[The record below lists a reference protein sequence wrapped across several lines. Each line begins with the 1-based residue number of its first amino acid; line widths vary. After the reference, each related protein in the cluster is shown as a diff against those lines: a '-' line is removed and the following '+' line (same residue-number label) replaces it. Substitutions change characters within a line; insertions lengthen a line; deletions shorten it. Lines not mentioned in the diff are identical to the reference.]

1 MVNARTPCDH
11 VRTVKR
17 LVAAAFLAF
26 LLAACSGEPG
36 REFARYYDPEGYFVT
51 SLPAANDL
59 AVMPAQD
66 APEGPSILSGVIAT
80 PPQPSPSPAGGG
92 LVDVGAT
99 QDLDQTT
106 YRAIVV
112 TTDSFQTLDDM
123 ALFFLTADPIVDVTL
138 DEPLRIDGHEA
149 RLIVADVTQEGTT
162 TASVAAAVTLGG
174 GETGFLVIAVF
185 PPGGWEGERGDFL
198 RVLESFRTT
207 LPPGMEQ
214 FPMAQPAV

>member
-1 MVNARTPCDH
+1 MVNAPTPCDH
-11 VRTVKR
+11 DRTVKR
-17 LVAAAFLAF
+17 VLATAMLAI
-26 LLAACSGEPG
+26 LLAACSGESG
-36 REFARYYDPEGYFVT
+36 REFASYYDPEGYFAT

-59 AVMPAQD
+59 AVMPAQA
-66 APEGPSILSGVIAT
+66 APEGPSILSGVVAT

-92 LVDVGAT
+92 LADISAT

-112 TTDSFQTLDDM
+112 TTDSFGSLDEM
-123 ALFFLTADPIVDVTL
+123 VLYFLTADPIVDVTL

-162 TASVAAAVTLGG
+162 TASVAAAVTLGPAG
-174 GETGFLVIAVF
+174 TGFLVIAVF
-185 PPGGWEGERGDFL
+185 PPGGWDDERGDFL

-207 LPPGMEQ
+207 LPPGIEQ